1 MKPRKLLITAML
13 LLMAMNASA
22 QTSQAERDNDMRKIT
37 YDEFSQ
43 FIKEQAAGTRDA
55 SDNSYNQLIQKN
67 DPVSPQ
73 AEEMKKYGEFPM
85 DYSTG
90 VPHISIPIYDIK
102 VGDYTLPVS
111 IAYHASG
118 IKVQEVASPVGL
130 GWSLVA
136 GGSIIRQTKGRV
148 DNGVMNYKS
157 ESDIQDYFD
166 SGSSQPIFWSELAL
180 GKSLDT
186 ESDRY
191 SYNFNGKSGVFR
203 YAVENNMA
211 IKTLPYTPLKIEE
224 NGVGYK
230 ITDTDG
236 TKYYFMAEEKN
247 RADFTYGGE
256 SKTMAWYLTKIE
268 FADKND
274 SIVFNYTQYN
284 YYYQQYKSEYIHRG
298 NVYSCN
304 PTEYSDNWSYA
315 LATTDN
321 SAVHTTECSNLL
333 LSNISWRGNTM
344 NFTYAVDRQDYIMYI
359 QNNKLPR
366 LTTITVKDYNQS
378 TVKTV
383 TFDNAH
389 YDGGTALS
397 YRMFLEG
404 LTITGSSSA
413 SGSENYSFD
422 YNAHSLPN
430 YYKASL
436 VYPTTS
442 DTQCHEDYWGYANN
456 TSSTYWTPSAYAI
469 SSSYGGNRS
478 INETYAKSGILEK
491 ITYPTGGYTTFSFES
506 NRLDNNTLWGGLRLN
521 NSITYDA
528 GGSEISRRTYQ
539 YSGAVPAIDNLGDL
553 YQFENYYYFYYHDWA
568 WGRLI
573 HYDVGTLHDVSVS
586 QPLIP
591 LTADNGSPIYYE
603 NVTEYY
609 GTVNNNLGKTVYTY
623 ADGRT
628 GDRDDYEDTTAS
640 SSEGPRTY
648 SKTYNIDQG
657 TISPLLT
664 SKKVYEKSN
673 GSYNLNHSEDY
684 SYDQVTLDGFLAGV
698 HFVSKAAYIDLSP
711 TPGPAGNNHFD
722 DVYTFHNVY
731 AVPSFFRLGSKIVK
745 DYGAQVTTT
754 TTYSYSD
761 SIMTLPKSERVS
773 SVSGDYYEYKYS
785 YPFDLAG
792 YSDLTSANMLIPVQ
806 TRTYRNDTLAATTKN
821 RYTLQNGIIVNTG
834 DSISKGTNMLELRA
848 EYAYDSFGN
857 LAYAV
862 KDGTDKVV
870 FLWGYH
876 GLHPVAKIEGMAKQ
890 DVYTALGNTITTLA
904 GNPSDSQVHGI
915 HSSLSSGLVTTYAWK
930 PLVGITSMQSPRGEN
945 TYFTY
950 DTMGRLASIHDHSH
964 NVIEGYTYN
973 YGTQSYVRRY
983 TITGT
988 GGNSYRETTD
998 YYDAI
1003 GRLSETVAK
1012 GQSPTGQDLVTLTE
1026 YDALNRPIRQWLPTV
1041 FSNTGNYISPS
1052 TYTSG
1057 TRTYYESDS
1066 KPYSLTEYEQCPSD
1080 KVLKQ
1085 FGPGSDWQN
1094 NNHAIKKV
1102 YRGNNVNDSCRI
1114 YQVVSDSSLMS
1125 TGIYPAGELFTIQTS
1140 SEDDNVSY
1148 TFTDKEG
1155 RLVLERR
1162 MNDNA
1167 RYDTYYVYDLY
1178 GNLAFVLPPAA
1189 SDALKTSNTTWYITT
1204 NTVLQQYAYNYQY
1217 DSRNRCIKKY
1227 LPGCDYIAMT
1237 YDTADRMVT
1246 RQDGNQRNPD
1256 DSKTYYEY
1264 DSFGRQTVMGIQTAS
1279 GSQTP
1284 LLTNYYDDYFGLNIT
1299 GLGYD
1304 TSNGGD
1310 PAFSSSNAKGLLTGT
1325 KIAQL
1330 NNTSAEYYTSY
1341 YYGKRERL
1349 VQSHVQNYLG
1359 GLDHEFMTYNFT
1371 GTVATR
1377 KHIHTATGQSTQTE
1391 LYTHCYDGVD
1401 RLLSTTHQLNNN
1413 TAVTLTLNTYDEV
1426 GRLATKKP
1434 LNIETVTYG
1443 YNVRNWLQRISSTHF
1458 DQILS
1463 YNTTPTG
1470 GLSPTYPKFDGSI
1483 SAMTW
1488 RTGND
1493 TDVWGYRFRYYP
1505 TGWLRSSTT
1514 RLNGSRV
1521 HDYDT
1526 FYDYDKMG
1534 NMTEFYRWGVVD
1546 KTLDLYDTV
1555 DYPTITYSGNRPT
1568 RIDDQDYSLTYPY
1581 NGGYHFIDYVQQNSE
1596 YTYDDNGNMK
1606 QDLNKRISSIQYNL
1620 LNLPTNI
1627 TYSTGST
1634 IAYTYDAAGKKLH
1647 VAYGSPNSTTDY
1659 CGNMIYENGTLTKI
1673 LVDGGY
1679 ITFSGIA
1686 PVYHYYLK
1694 DHQGNN
1700 RVVMSSSGTVEQVNH
1715 YFPYGYLFGESTN
1728 SGTQKYKYNDKEF
1741 DMTHGLH
1748 WYDYGARHYDPCIM
1762 RFTTMDPMC
1771 EKYYNL
1777 SPYAYCGNNP
1787 VNAVDPSGMDWV
1799 KTPNNDY
1806 LWMDNVTSYKDVPYG
1821 YSYIGT
1827 TGKDILT
1834 DLNIN
1839 SDFNAQTSV
1848 GVSFGVDGD
1857 EKLGGAIMAS
1867 RYELT
1872 GSVGVSAMIEINPKN
1887 GYSNNSMGISFKGIK
1902 FEANFNQKGF
1912 STSENT
1918 SQNYKGNMEL
1928 KVNDMTIY
1936 SPLFYSGEPQLQQAG
1951 SFSLKAVKEF
1961 SSNELKNNLIFW
1973 EVGITVGSP
1982 NPKSLYTKTDS
1993 FSWNL
1998 LKQPII
2004 LQR

>member
-13 LLMAMNASA
+13 LLMATNASA

-148 DNGVMNYKS
+148 DNGVLNYKS
-157 ESDIQDYFD
+157 ESDIQNYFN
-166 SGSSQPIFWSELAL
+166 SGSSEPIFWSELAL
-180 GKSLDT
+180 GKSWDT

-224 NGVGYK
+224 NGAGYK

-247 RADFTYGGE
+247 RADFTYGGD

-274 SIVFNYTQYN
+274 SIVFNYTEYN
-284 YYYQQYKSEYIHRG
+284 YYYQQYKSEYIHQG

-304 PTEYSDNWSYA
+304 PTEYYDNWSYGM
-315 LATTDN
+315 ATTDN
-321 SAVHTTECSNLL
+321 SAIHTTECSNLL
-333 LSNISWRGNTM
+333 LSKITWRGNTM
-344 NFTYAVDRQDYIMYI
+344 DFTYAVDRLDFVMYAK
-359 QNNKLPR
+359 NNKLPR
-366 LTTITVKDYNQS
+366 LTGITVKNYNQS

-397 YRMFLEG
+397 YRMYLEG

-413 SGSENYSFD
+413 SGSETYSFD
-422 YNAHSLPN
+422 YNNQSLPN
-430 YYKASL
+430 YFKNSL
-436 VYPTTS
+436 GYPTPS
-442 DTQCHEDYWGYANN
+442 DIQCHEDYWGYANG
-456 TSSTYWTPSAYAI
+456 TSSNFWTPSAYAV
-469 SSSYGGNRS
+469 SSSFSGNRS
-478 INETYAKSGILEK
+478 VNQVYAKAGILEK

-521 NSITYDA
+521 NSVTYDA
-528 GGSEISRRTYQ
+528 GGSEISRRTYL
-539 YSGAVPAIDNLGDL
+539 YSGAVPAVDNLGDF
-553 YQFENYYYFYYHDWA
+553 YQFESNYYYYYFEWI
-568 WGRLI
+568 WGRI
-573 HYDVGTLHDVSVS
+573 VQYEACALHDVSVS
-586 QPLIP
+586 QPVIP
-591 LTADNGSPIYYE
+591 LTADYGAPIFYE

-609 GTVNNNLGKTVYTY
+609 GTVNNNIGKTVYTY

-657 TISPLLT
+657 VISPLLT

-673 GSYNLNHSEDY
+673 GSYSLNHSEDY

-731 AVPSFFRLGSKIVK
+731 AVPSFFRLRSKIVK

-862 KDGTDKVV
+862 KDDTIKTV

-1094 NNHAIKKV
+1094 NNHAVKKV
-1102 YRGNNVNDSCRI
+1102 YRGNNANDSCRI

-1189 SDALKTSNTTWYITT
+1189 SDALKTTNTTWYITNT
-1204 NTVLQQYAYNYQY
+1204 TVLQQYAYNYQY

-1227 LPGCDYIAMT
+1227 LPGCKYIAMT

-1284 LLTNYYDDYFGLNIT
+1284 LLTNYYDDYSCLNIT

-1391 LYTHCYDGVD
+1391 LYTHSYDGVD
-1401 RLLSTTHQLNNN
+1401 RLLSTTHKLNNN
-1413 TAVTLTLNTYDEV
+1413 TSVTLTLNTYDEV

-1555 DYPTITYSGNRPT
+1555 DYPTITYSGNQPT

-1679 ITFSGIA
+1679 ITFSGTA

-1787 VNAVDPSGMDWV
+1787 VNAVDKEGNLTIFINGFHAGLEGGSPSYWHTRSGNFDDLV
-1799 KTPNNDY
+1799 IAHFND
-1806 LWMDNVTSYKDVPYG
+1806 K
-1821 YSYIGT
+1821 
-1827 TGKDILT
+1827 
-1834 DLNIN
+1834 
-1839 SDFNAQTSV
+1839 NALY
-1848 GVSFGVDGD
+1848 FDGS
-1857 EKLGGAIMAS
+1857 LGGTLGLFRNLLPIYREAIGRIQGKIKVEDIISNLERDKNGNIIEPIRIISHSMGGSFAKGFVQAIMKYA
-1867 RYELT
+1867 
-1872 GSVGVSAMIEINPKN
+1872 
-1887 GYSNNSMGISFKGIK
+1887 
-1902 FEANFNQKGF
+1902 
-1912 STSENT
+1912 SENT
-1918 SQNYKGNMEL
+1918 D
-1928 KVNDMTIY
+1928 KVNGLSVSEYDFAPY
-1936 SPLFYSGEPQLQQAG
+1936 EPLFQS
-1951 SFSLKAVKEF
+1951 AVKGVDTYQYSHKGDKIAGNKRISGAKYMKTSDDEEKGHSISDF
-1961 SSNELKNNLIFW
+1961 IEYISTLPQGHYKFEN
-1973 EVGITVGSP
+1973 GIIVNTR
-1982 NPKSLYTKTDS
+1982 N
-1993 FSWNL
+1993 
-1998 LKQPII
+1998 
-2004 LQR
+2004 